1 MTGDGNTRASAVPR
15 ATTIARYD
23 DQLSPPA
30 RTVAIVQSSYIPWKG
45 YFDLIRHAD
54 HFILY
59 DDAQYTSRD
68 WRNRNRIKT
77 KDGVMWLSIPVEVHG
92 RRTQRVRDARVAD
105 PSWNR
110 RHWKALATAY
120 ARAPYFTTYGE
131 ALEDLYG
138 RATSPWLAEINRRFI
153 EAICGWFG
161 IATPL
166 SSSSEYPLVEGRSQR
181 LLDLCVQAG
190 ARRYLSGPSARD
202 YLDAGLF
209 ERAGVAVSFI
219 DYSGYPEYAQM
230 YHPFTHTVTALDLL
244 LNAGTAAARYLL
256 PLPANVAV

>member
-1 MTGDGNTRASAVPR
+1 MTGDGNTRASAVPP

-120 ARAPYFTTYGE
+120 ARAPPRMPE
-131 ALEDLYG
+131 PQSRSRESALSDPRVPL
-138 RATSPWLAEINRRFI
+138 RTSVCRR
-153 EAICGWFG
+153 
-161 IATPL
+161 
-166 SSSSEYPLVEGRSQR
+166 
-181 LLDLCVQAG
+181 D
-190 ARRYLSGPSARD
+190 
-202 YLDAGLF
+202 
-209 ERAGVAVSFI
+209 
-219 DYSGYPEYAQM
+219 
-230 YHPFTHTVTALDLL
+230 
-244 LNAGTAAARYLL
+244 AGTAPVCHCRAGSGAPAPSRWTARSRRRCSRT
-256 PLPANVAV
+256 